1 MVWFFCIKDIN
12 EYQFGQYECRGE
24 NNFGQRSDYIHIQQ
38 SKKLRF
44 SLGFLLL
51 IYFQVSRTRKMKEKI
66 YSEEINRNGRTALLV
81 KKKRNET
88 ITPTGKN

>member
-1 MVWFFCIKDIN
+1 
-12 EYQFGQYECRGE
+12 
-24 NNFGQRSDYIHIQQ
+24 
-38 SKKLRF
+38 
-44 SLGFLLL
+44 
-51 IYFQVSRTRKMKEKI
+51 MKEKI